1 MYKNYK
7 SKANTLILYNYV
19 LLFNAET
26 NMHFQNNPTHE
37 LQINRLRNTLI
48 NETTMS
54 H

>member
-37 LQINRLRNTLI
+37 LQINV
-48 NETTMS
+48 TTQGFAEFREPRA
-54 H
+54 